1 MKENW
6 LNRLLAYIVNLK
18 AVFQR
23 VSNDPPDHAV
33 RHYAESFFAPIRYS
47 SELGQAKT
55 AVIAALEPVYE
66 ELKQEDEGGAFQTLV
81 ARYPDLE
88 SLLEAAGID
97 RAKAEEWR
105 RKSADRSWERFLAFF
120 RKRRLRMWILNV
132 ILLFVVGNVVL
143 DARSFGGSPSTGPWP
158 RGSSSSGS
166 AGFAPP

>member
-23 VSNDPPDHAV
+23 VSNDAPDHAV

-47 SELGQAKT
+47 SELGQAKN

-66 ELKQEDEGGAFQTLV
+66 ELKREDEGGAFQTLV

-88 SLLEAAGID
+88 ALLEAAGID
-97 RAKAEEWR
+97 KAYAETIR
-105 RKSADRSWERFLAFF
+105 RYYASQQH
-120 RKRRLRMWILNV
+120 
-132 ILLFVVGNVVL
+132 
-143 DARSFGGSPSTGPWP
+143 
-158 RGSSSSGS
+158 
-166 AGFAPP
+166 